1 MISTAFSVEE
11 SWCMAKAL
19 TPFKTEEIII
29 VYIQLKSAKQI
40 LYNKYPLISSN
51 NVDLSSID

>member
-1 MISTAFSVEE
+1 
-11 SWCMAKAL
+11 MAKAL

-51 NVDLSSID
+51 NANLSSID